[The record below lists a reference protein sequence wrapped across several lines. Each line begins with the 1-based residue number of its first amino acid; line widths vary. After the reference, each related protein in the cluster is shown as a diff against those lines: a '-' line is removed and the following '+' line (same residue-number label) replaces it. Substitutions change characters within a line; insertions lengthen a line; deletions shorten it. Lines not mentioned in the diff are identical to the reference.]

1 MWSHKTWRYNGL
13 ENMEVQ
19 WTGKIWRY
27 SGLVKY
33 GGTVG
38 PGKTLRY

>member
-1 MWSHKTWRYNGL
+1 
-13 ENMEVQ
+13 MEVQ

-33 GGTVG
+33 GGTEEAMTGVKILKYTCAKKG
-38 PGKTLRY
+38 L